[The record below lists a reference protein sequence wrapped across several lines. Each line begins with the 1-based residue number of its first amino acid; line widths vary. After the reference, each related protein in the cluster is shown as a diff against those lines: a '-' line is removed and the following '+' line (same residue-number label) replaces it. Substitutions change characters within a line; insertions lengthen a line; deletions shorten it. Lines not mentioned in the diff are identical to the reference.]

1 MKRLPVNYRI
11 DQKEANNEANQGSCR
26 IVRKKRGGRLFG
38 RLFNGQYKSQ
48 RFGNGL
54 SRWHRAATSSMGKSK
69 RCKFRQQKVSVGEWT
84 AVGGFVIA
92 ILAAVYSSM
101 RIIIRAVMSELLPNG
116 GSSMKDQVS
125 RIEARLDYLYTQL
138 IEKQSNTP

>member
-1 MKRLPVNYRI
+1 M
-11 DQKEANNEANQGSCR
+11 
-26 IVRKKRGGRLFG
+26 
-38 RLFNGQYKSQ
+38 
-48 RFGNGL
+48 
-54 SRWHRAATSSMGKSK
+54 
-69 RCKFRQQKVSVGEWT
+69 SVGEWT

-101 RIIIRAVMSELLPNG
+101 RIIIRSVMSELSPNS
-116 GSSMKDQVS
+116 GSSIKDQVS

>member
-1 MKRLPVNYRI
+1 
-11 DQKEANNEANQGSCR
+11 
-26 IVRKKRGGRLFG
+26 
-38 RLFNGQYKSQ
+38 
-48 RFGNGL
+48 
-54 SRWHRAATSSMGKSK
+54 
-69 RCKFRQQKVSVGEWT
+69 VSIGEWT

-101 RIIIRAVMSELLPNG
+101 RIIIRAVMSELAPNS

-138 IEKQSNTP
+138 IEQKK